1 MPANHPPLSLS
12 RRAVLGAASIAPI
25 AANAEPAAATPFA
38 ERCSRWL
45 ATDAEIDRLSERW
58 AALSDRGA
66 SAAAECQQVEAR
78 LERLRHVQ
86 ADRLEQIAGAEAR
99 DLRAVASK
107 LAVLACLTR
116 EDGGPVH
123 DIVTEALG
131 LLQRRPLG

>member
-1 MPANHPPLSLS
+1 MG
-12 RRAVLGAASIAPI
+12 VASIAPI
-25 AANAEPAAATPFA
+25 AASAEPAAAIPVA
-38 ERCSRWL
+38 EHCRSWL
-45 ATDAEIDRLSERW
+45 AIDAEIDRLSERW

-66 SAAAECQQVEAR
+66 SAAAECEQVEAQ

-99 DLRAVASK
+99 DLQAVASK

-123 DIVTEALG
+123 EIVTEALG